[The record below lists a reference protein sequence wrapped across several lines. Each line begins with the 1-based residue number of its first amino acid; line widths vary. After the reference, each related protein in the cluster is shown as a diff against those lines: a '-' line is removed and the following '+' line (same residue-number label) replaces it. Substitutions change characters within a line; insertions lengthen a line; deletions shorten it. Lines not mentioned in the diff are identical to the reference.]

1 MLTMPTRHL
10 IGRLTVE
17 IVLPGHEQAPARQQ
31 EISAWARSDD
41 LWRSLSRALDEL
53 VPADEIVTIPRLEV
67 SVEVSS
73 EPAFQAQLGRAL
85 TQAIGQLI
93 RCHDSATLR
102 CSQEHYTQQLAWH
115 FLTTGALPWTAPRE
129 QAAAVAV
136 FLDRLPLPENEAFV
150 LRLRPASAATPT
162 LWQRLVYAIGIEKVQ
177 RLVLQHGHFSPSQTA
192 ALLQA
197 ATAAETLSEMTASGF
212 WHSIF
217 LNPDLSVSSPLEL
230 EQAMGPQAKLAG
242 PATDFLH
249 PSAASQTTSVS
260 NTEASSLDEPVAEAY
275 FVHNGGL
282 VLLGQF
288 LPELFRL
295 TNLLDGD
302 DFRNDEARHKAIHLL
317 QYLAT
322 GETEAYEYDLLLNKL
337 LCHQPPGRPV
347 PRWVPLAD
355 ADLAQADALLGAA
368 IQHWSVL
375 RNTSAAG
382 LRETFLQRPGKLSAA
397 PDGGWR
403 LHVERKTVDILL
415 DRLPMGWGYSV
426 VRLPWLP
433 YLIYVEW

>member
-1 MLTMPTRHL
+1 MPTHHL

-31 EISAWARSDD
+31 EISAWARSDE
-41 LWRSLSRALDEL
+41 LWRNLSQTLDEL
-53 VPADEIVTIPRLEV
+53 VPAEAVVTIPRLEV
-67 SVEVSS
+67 SVDVSS
-73 EPAFQAQLGRAL
+73 EPAFQAHLRRAL
-85 TQAIGQLI
+85 IQAIGQLLQGHNSAII
-93 RCHDSATLR
+93 RR
-102 CSQEHYTQQLAWH
+102 SQEHYTEQLGWH

-129 QAAAVAV
+129 QATAVAA
-136 FLDRLPLPENEAFV
+136 FLDQLALPENEAFV
-150 LRLRPASAATPT
+150 LRLRQGSATNPV
-162 LWQRLVYAIGIEKVQ
+162 LWQRLVYAIGIEKAQ
-177 RLVLQHGHFSPSQTA
+177 RLVLVHGHFSPSQTA
-192 ALLQA
+192 ELLQA
-197 ATAAETLSEMTASGF
+197 ATDAETQSKMSTSDF
-212 WHSIF
+212 WYSIF
-217 LNPDLSVSSPLEL
+217 LNPVIPALYLLEL
-230 EQAMGPQAKLAG
+230 QQATRQQAKPASL
-242 PATDFLH
+242 ATDFFH
-249 PSAASQTTSVS
+249 SSTASQNPSVS
-260 NTEASSLDEPVAEAY
+260 DAAPSFQEEPVADAY

-295 TNLLDGD
+295 TNLLDGN
-302 DFRNDEARHKAIHLL
+302 DFCDEAARHKAIHLL

-322 GETEAYEYDLLLNKL
+322 GDTEAYEYDLLLNKL
-337 LCHQPPGRPV
+337 LCHQPLGRPV

-355 ADLAQADALLGAA
+355 ADLAQADALLGTA

-403 LHVERKTVDILL
+403 LHVERRTVDILL

-433 YLIYVEW
+433 ELIYVEW